1 MLKNERGLTLVE
13 VVVAIAL
20 LAIVAVGSLRALT
33 TVSKARFIRDERQT
47 AMTLAGSQM
56 EFVKKLGY
64 ASSYAPAPVT
74 GDYAGYA
81 VTINADNISA
91 RDGNIQRI
99 RVIVSLQ
106 GKPVSM
112 ADNATLEGYKVRR

>member
-1 MLKNERGLTLVE
+1 M
-13 VVVAIAL
+13 VAIAL
-20 LAIVAVGSLRALT
+20 LAVIAVGSLRALT

-47 AMTLAGSQM
+47 AMTLAESQM

-64 ASSYAPAPVT
+64 APSYAPAPVT

-81 VTINADNISA
+81 VTINSDNMSS

-106 GKPVSM
+106 GRPIGLS
-112 ADNATLEGYKVRR
+112 DNATLEGYKVRR